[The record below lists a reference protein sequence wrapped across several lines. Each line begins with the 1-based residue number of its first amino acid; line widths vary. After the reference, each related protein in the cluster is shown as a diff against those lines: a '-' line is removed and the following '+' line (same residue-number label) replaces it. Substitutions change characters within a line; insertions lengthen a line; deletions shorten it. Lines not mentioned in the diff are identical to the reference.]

1 MFKKN
6 MTDGIQSYS
15 VLAGKCLEG
24 RQRNKVL
31 IKITADTL
39 FFAIVF
45 ADLVNM
51 CFILIV
57 LFQTRDTAAHEIYI
71 LYFFVCAERDISQCC
86 VESLHSMFS

>member
-6 MTDGIQSYS
+6 MTDVIQSYS

-24 RQRNKVL
+24 REKNKVL

-45 ADLVNM
+45 ADLVNVFHFN
-51 CFILIV
+51 CI
-57 LFQTRDTAAHEIYI
+57 
-71 LYFFVCAERDISQCC
+71 ISNQR
-86 VESLHSMFS
+86 HSSS

>member
-6 MTDGIQSYS
+6 MTDGIQHQNACWE
-15 VLAGKCLEG
+15 VFGG
-24 RQRNKVL
+24 L

-45 ADLVNM
+45 ANLVNM
-51 CFILIV
+51 CFVLIV

-86 VESLHSMFS
+86 FVSLHSMFS